1 VGSLR
6 NIALQLCTCTWIEI
20 MTGSGIVLYMMYLG
34 NYLLAGLTAAV
45 FAPLI
50 IFHFAMTKLPK
61 SNVDWKPRN
70 RTIRIR

>member
-1 VGSLR
+1 
-6 NIALQLCTCTWIEI
+6 